1 MTSQPSERRTGGI
14 GAVLI
19 LCVVTGLAYLAI
31 GVATGQTG
39 FGVIG
44 LLIMLAYGAVLLVAR
59 RRSEAVALLGGAFS
73 DERQHDIGRRA
84 LALTASVLIIGIL
97 GGFFVSLAT
106 RSEHTQVFAGLGA
119 LGGAAFIIG
128 IIWHSARG

>member
-1 MTSQPSERRTGGI
+1 MTSHPSERRTGGI

-44 LLIMLAYGAVLLVAR
+44 LLIMFAYGAVLLVAR

-73 DERQHDIGRRA
+73 DERQHEIGRRA

>member
-1 MTSQPSERRTGGI
+1 MTSHPSERRTGGI

-59 RRSEAVALLGGAFS
+59 RRSEAVALLGGDFS
-73 DERQHDIGRRA
+73 DERQHEIGRRA
-84 LALTASVLIIGIL
+84 LALTANVLVIGIL

-106 RSEHTQVFAGLGA
+106 RSEHTQVFAGLCA

-128 IIWHSARG
+128 IIWHSTRG